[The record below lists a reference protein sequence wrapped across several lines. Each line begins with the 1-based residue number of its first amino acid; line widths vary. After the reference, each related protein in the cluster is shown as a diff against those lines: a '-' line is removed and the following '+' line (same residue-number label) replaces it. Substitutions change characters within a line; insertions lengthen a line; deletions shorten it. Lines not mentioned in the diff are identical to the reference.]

1 MMDEFVINP
10 ASTAM
15 ITNQGLE
22 QAMSFF
28 AERSSAQLFVLADPT
43 IMNMGLD
50 DALRTLA
57 GDKLSLHFFSDFQG
71 EPKLGP
77 TQKAVDEARAAGADA
92 VLGIGGGSALDMAK
106 IVKTCLNGG
115 QDVSHYLMQA
125 HPLPESRK
133 ILCAVIPTTAG
144 TGSEPSGT
152 NIITL
157 ENGNKGWV
165 WGPETKPDLVILD
178 PSLTVSLPPDLTA
191 WTGMDALVHA
201 FESAT
206 NQNTHP
212 GVQLY
217 AHEALRIC
225 RTSLPLA
232 VQVPEGLSVRRDMLL
247 ASYYAGRA
255 IDMASCSIAH
265 ALSHAL
271 ASLGPINHGLATAL
285 GFEVSLPFVI
295 TADTDDMRS
304 AARAFGVSHLDDLP
318 GIVTSFMTELNI
330 SRALPPVFAD
340 KTADDLLAVLLSEE
354 MQPMRQA
361 CRLWAEESDLAG
373 FAAMLFDPARTAA

>member
-1 MMDEFVINP
+1 MDEFVINP
-10 ASTAM
+10 ASTA
-15 ITNQGLE
+15 IVTTQGLE
-22 QAMSFF
+22 EAISFIRD
-28 AERSSAQLFVLADPT
+28 RSCRQLFVLADPY
-43 IMNMGLD
+43 MVEAGLEE
-50 DALRTLA
+50 ALTKLA
-57 GDKLSLHFFSDFQG
+57 AGQLAISLFSEFSG
-71 EPKLGP
+71 EPKIGP
-77 TQKAVDEARAAGADA
+77 TQAAVEQARQAGADA

-106 IVKTCLNGG
+106 IVQTCLNGG

-125 HPLPESRK
+125 NPLPETRAVLSV
-133 ILCAVIPTTAG
+133 VIPTTAG
-144 TGSEPSGT
+144 TGSEASGT

-191 WTGMDALVHA
+191 WTGMDAMVHA

-206 NQNTHP
+206 NNYTHL
-212 GVQLY
+212 GAQLY

-232 VQVPEGLSVRRDMLL
+232 VQVPDSLPVRRDMLL
-247 ASYYAGRA
+247 ASYYAGRS

-271 ASLGPINHGLATAL
+271 ASLAPIHHGLATAL
-285 GFEVSLPFVI
+285 SFEVSLPFVI
-295 TADTDDMRS
+295 AADTNDMRS
-304 AARAFGVSHLDDLP
+304 AARAFGVFHLADLP
-318 GIVTSFMTELNI
+318 DIVSAFMTELNI
-330 SRALPPVFAD
+330 SRALPPAFAG
-340 KTADDLLAVLLSEE
+340 KTADELLAVLLSDE

-361 CRLWAEESDLAG
+361 CRLWAEEADLAA
-373 FAAMLFDPARTAA
+373 FAAALFAPQRAAA

>member
-1 MMDEFVINP
+1 MEEFVINP
-10 ASTAM
+10 ASTAI

-22 QAMSFF
+22 KAIAFF
-28 AERSSAQLFVLADPT
+28 TEQSCQHLFVLADPYMVD
-43 IMNMGLD
+43 IGLEE
-50 DALRTLA
+50 ALRTLT
-57 GDKLSLHFFSDFQG
+57 GPGVSLTFFSDFQG

-77 TQKAVDEARAAGADA
+77 TQKAVDAARAAGADA

-115 QDVSHYLMQA
+115 QDVSYYLMQA
-125 HPLPESRK
+125 HDLPQNRDVLS
-133 ILCAVIPTTAG
+133 AVIPTTAG
-144 TGSEPSGT
+144 TGSEASGT

-178 PSLTVSLPPDLTA
+178 PSLTVSLPADLTA
-191 WTGMDALVHA
+191 WTGMDAMVHA
-201 FESAT
+201 FEAAT
-206 NQNTHP
+206 NQYTHS

-232 VQVPEGLSVRRDMLL
+232 VQVPESLSVRRDMLL

-271 ASLGPINHGLATAL
+271 ASLAPIHHGLATAL

-295 TADTDDMRS
+295 AAGTDDMRS
-304 AARAFGVSHLDDLP
+304 AAKAFGVSHLNDLP
-318 GIVTSFMTELNI
+318 DIVSAFMTELNI
-330 SRALPPVFAD
+330 SRALPPAFAD

-361 CRLWAEESDLAG
+361 CRVWAEDAALAS
-373 FAAMLFDPARTAA
+373 FAAALFTPQRATA

>member
-1 MMDEFVINP
+1 MINP
-10 ASTAM
+10 APAAM

-22 QAMSFF
+22 QAISFF
-28 AERSSAQLFVLADPT
+28 TTQSSARLFVLADPY
-43 IMNMGLD
+43 IVEMGLEQ
-50 DALRTLA
+50 ALRALA
-57 GDKLSLHFFSDFQG
+57 ADKMSLHFFSDFQG

-77 TQKAVDEARAAGADA
+77 TQQALDEARAAGADA

-115 QDVSHYLMQA
+115 RDVADYLMQA
-125 HPLPESRK
+125 NPLPASRDVV
-133 ILCAVIPTTAG
+133 CAVIPTTAG
-144 TGSEPSGT
+144 TGSEASGT

-157 ENGNKGWV
+157 ANGNKGWV

-191 WTGMDALVHA
+191 WTGMDAMVHA

-232 VQVPEGLSVRRDMLL
+232 VQVPESLSVRRDMLL

-271 ASLGPINHGLATAL
+271 ASLGPVHHGLATAL

-318 GIVTSFMTELNI
+318 GIVSAFMTELKI
-330 SRALPPVFAD
+330 CRALPPAFAD

-361 CRLWAEESDLAG
+361 CRLWAEETDLAA
-373 FAAMLFDPARTAA
+373 FAEALFDPHRTAA

>member
-1 MMDEFVINP
+1 MDEFVINA
-10 ASTAM
+10 ASTAI

-22 QAMSFF
+22 GAISFF
-28 AERSSAQLFVLADPT
+28 SEQGCRHLLVLADPYMVE
-43 IMNMGLD
+43 IGLE
-50 DALRTLA
+50 DALKTLA
-57 GDKLSLHFFSDFQG
+57 GPTLSVTVFSEFQG
-71 EPKLGP
+71 EPKIGP
-77 TQKAVDEARAAGADA
+77 TQQAVDTARAAGADA

-115 QDVSHYLMQA
+115 QDVSYYLMQA
-125 HPLPESRK
+125 NPLPENRDVV
-133 ILCAVIPTTAG
+133 CAVIPTTAG
-144 TGSEPSGT
+144 TGSEASGT

-157 ENGNKGWV
+157 QNGHKGWV
-165 WGPETKPDLVILD
+165 WGPQTKPDLVILD
-178 PSLTVSLPPDLTA
+178 PSLTVSLPADLTA
-191 WTGMDALVHA
+191 WTGMDAMVHA

-232 VQVPEGLSVRRDMLL
+232 VQVPESLSVRRDMLL

-255 IDMASCSIAH
+255 IDMASCSVAH

-271 ASLGPINHGLATAL
+271 ASLGPIHHGLATAL
-285 GFEVSLPFVI
+285 SFEVSLPFVI
-295 TADTDDMRS
+295 AADTDDMRS
-304 AARAFGVSHLDDLP
+304 AARAFGVSHLKDLP
-318 GIVTSFMTELNI
+318 DIVSAFMNELNI
-330 SRALPPVFAD
+330 SRALPPAFAD
-340 KTADDLLAVLLSEE
+340 KTADDLLAVLLAEE

-361 CRLWAEESDLAG
+361 CRVWAEDADLAS
-373 FAAMLFDPARTAA
+373 FAAVLFDPDRAAA